1 MAKRKIIEE
10 VKSGMAQ
17 AEKRAS
23 DRRDIHDS
31 PKNIDEALL
40 RDIELTT
47 ANDEQFYRQHHVP
60 WVKNF
65 ARKKKRGK
73 FDKELALK
81 GIRLY
86 YVKDA
91 VKRYNEI
98 NDGHHKL
105 NKDEKETLAKTYL
118 ENVLDD
124 VESGVE

>member
-1 MAKRKIIEE
+1 M
-10 VKSGMAQ
+10 VK
-17 AEKRAS
+17 K
-23 DRRDIHDS
+23 D
-31 PKNIDEALL
+31 IDENLL

-65 ARKKKRGK
+65 RRKKKRDK

-91 VKRYNEI
+91 VIRYNEI
-98 NDGHHKL
+98 QDETHKL
-105 NKDEKETLAKTYL
+105 NKDEKEELAKTYL

-124 VESGVE
+124 IESGVD